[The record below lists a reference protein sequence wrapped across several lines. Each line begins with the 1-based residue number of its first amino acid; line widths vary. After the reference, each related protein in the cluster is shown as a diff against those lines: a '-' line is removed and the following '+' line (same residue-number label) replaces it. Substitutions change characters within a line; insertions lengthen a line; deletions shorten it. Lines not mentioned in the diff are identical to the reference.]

1 MMTRVRVV
9 KTEISFEVLRKWEEI
24 VNMVHVYLIQQSNE
38 CKLLFSV
45 TRKREVDRLSFKAA
59 S

>member
-24 VNMVHVYLIQQSNE
+24 VNMVHVYLIQQSNG